1 VSIQNVAKT
10 KPRPGD
16 QIPDLIESLL
26 VELGEDPERQGLKAT
41 PARVSKA
48 LRQLTDGYGV
58 KPEDV
63 IAGAVFDQDYDEMVL
78 VKDIPFYSLC
88 EHHMLPFFGR
98 CHVGYL
104 PKGKVVGLSKIP
116 RLVGVFAHRLQL
128 QERLTND
135 IAEALNGT
143 LLPKGVGVVVE
154 ARHLCMEMRGVEKPG
169 GQMITSCMLGTF
181 RRDPRTRAEFLN
193 LIGHP

>member
-1 VSIQNVAKT
+1 MAKT
-10 KPRPGD
+10 KPRVED
-16 QIPDLIESLL
+16 QIPDLVESLL
-26 VELGEDPERQGLKAT
+26 VELGEDPDRQGLKAT
-41 PARVSKA
+41 PARVARA
-48 LRQLTDGYGV
+48 LRQLTDGYRV

-63 IAGAVFDQDYDEMVL
+63 IAGAVFDQDYDEMVV

-116 RLVGVFAHRLQL
+116 RLVGIFAHRLQL

-135 IAEALNGT
+135 IAEALNST

-181 RRDPRTRAEFLN
+181 RRDPRTRAEFLD
-193 LIGHP
+193 LVRHQ